1 MKTLYFEAAGC
12 YILHND
18 VESGRIR
25 TAFTNRDGKKVYI
38 ELICG
43 YGYMFC
49 DSCHYITDD
58 PKINDCMESRLP
70 CERNLY
76 IKKVRYTKENILNF
90 VNTYCNADFEEV
102 VVLHNLAGYRVFSD
116 CQKKGTSA
124 AYRYGDEFPYDAEL
138 TLKRQKRLNVCHCL
152 PFAGWICMIPYMCFL
167 TKHMRSILCLRM
179 KPSKKICLTFAKL
192 RESHDSMM
200 QSKSAERLR

>member
-124 AYRYGDEFPYDAEL
+124 AYRYGM
-138 TLKRQKRLNVCHCL
+138 N
-152 PFAGWICMIPYMCFL
+152 
-167 TKHMRSILCLRM
+167 SRM
-179 KPSKKICLTFAKL
+179 MPN
-192 RESHDSMM
+192 
-200 QSKSAERLR
+200 

>member
-49 DSCHYITDD
+49 DSCHYI
-58 PKINDCMESRLP
+58 SS
-70 CERNLY
+70 NLFPAFNV
-76 IKKVRYTKENILNF
+76 IIFSQNI
-90 VNTYCNADFEEV
+90 C
-102 VVLHNLAGYRVFSD
+102 
-116 CQKKGTSA
+116 
-124 AYRYGDEFPYDAEL
+124 
-138 TLKRQKRLNVCHCL
+138 VC
-152 PFAGWICMIPYMCFL
+152 
-167 TKHMRSILCLRM
+167 
-179 KPSKKICLTFAKL
+179 
-192 RESHDSMM
+192 
-200 QSKSAERLR
+200 

>member
-76 IKKVRYTKENILNF
+76 IKKVRYTKENILKIVMDFMTEIIRNF
-90 VNTYCNADFEEV
+90 WKNTMV
-102 VVLHNLAGYRVFSD
+102 R
-116 CQKKGTSA
+116 K
-124 AYRYGDEFPYDAEL
+124 
-138 TLKRQKRLNVCHCL
+138 
-152 PFAGWICMIPYMCFL
+152 
-167 TKHMRSILCLRM
+167 ILRDY
-179 KPSKKICLTFAKL
+179 IG
-192 RESHDSMM
+192 
-200 QSKSAERLR
+200 

>member
-70 CERNLY
+70 CERNFY
-76 IKKVRYTKENILNF
+76 KILIPQEF
-90 VNTYCNADFEEV
+90 GGGFIRDEE
-102 VVLHNLAGYRVFSD
+102 LDWL
-116 CQKKGTSA
+116 
-124 AYRYGDEFPYDAEL
+124 EP
-138 TLKRQKRLNVCHCL
+138 
-152 PFAGWICMIPYMCFL
+152 
-167 TKHMRSILCLRM
+167 
-179 KPSKKICLTFAKL
+179 
-192 RESHDSMM
+192 
-200 QSKSAERLR
+200 

>member
-76 IKKVRYTKENILNF
+76 IKKVRYTKENILNV
-90 VNTYCNADFEEV
+90 VNTYSPSGEETYV
-102 VVLHNLAGYRVFSD
+102 RSLNKTELKKWIRSHMMLIEQYRFLWSNR
-116 CQKKGTSA
+116 KG
-124 AYRYGDEFPYDAEL
+124 
-138 TLKRQKRLNVCHCL
+138 
-152 PFAGWICMIPYMCFL
+152 
-167 TKHMRSILCLRM
+167 
-179 KPSKKICLTFAKL
+179 
-192 RESHDSMM
+192 
-200 QSKSAERLR
+200 